1 MGAQGATGSATTCY
15 NVAEKGDPNTPNATV
30 LEQQFL
36 IKWVGWSHL
45 HNTWESEA
53 SIAAMGANGV
63 KKMQNFLKKQKEME
77 EWKRTADKEY
87 IEFYECEQ
95 VMGEELCEEYKKVE
109 RIVAHQVS
117 RDRNAE
123 GVEATEYYV
132 KWCGLS
138 YSDCTWEDARL
149 LPPEQI
155 QAYHRRIDNYKAPSK
170 NAAVSYSTII
180 EIELLLCSDLF
191 R

>member
-1 MGAQGATGSATTCY
+1 
-15 NVAEKGDPNTPNATV
+15 
-30 LEQQFL
+30 
-36 IKWVGWSHL
+36 
-45 HNTWESEA
+45 
-53 SIAAMGANGV
+53 MGANGS
-63 KKMQNFLKKQKEME
+63 KKLYNFIKKQKEMD

-95 VMGEELCEEYKKVE
+95 VMSEELCEEYLKVE

-138 YSDCTWEDARL
+138 YSDCTWEDAKL
-149 LPPEQI
+149 LPPEKI
-155 QAYHRRIDNYKAPSK
+155 EAYHRSSRN
-170 NAAVSYSTII
+170 
-180 EIELLLCSDLF
+180 
-191 R
+191 